1 MLLEVNVKN
10 LNKRSRIPASFADK
24 DSIIGIV
31 KNGFR
36 FQGDEVSDVPNPAL
50 GKWYKDRDNYFYWAG
65 GLTIVE
71 QAPPQGQPNDTP
83 VTPTPPV
90 PVTPPPVAVPMT
102 GVTPALKEKIEQI
115 VNAFETGSAEGDYA
129 ELDKMRDYRDP
140 ETGEKIVQVTYGRS
154 QTTEFSHLKALVQD
168 YVMNNGVFA
177 EQFRPYLNRIGVK
190 PSLATDTSFCNFL
203 INAGKNDPIM
213 RVCQDKLF
221 EKEYYQPA
229 QNWFTKNGFTLP
241 LSMLVIYDSQ
251 IHSGGILG
259 FLRNKF
265 ETVVPVKGGDEKEW
279 ITNYVKARDNW
290 LANSSD
296 QLLRN
301 TVYRTKC
308 FMDQM
313 TNNNWDLSQP
323 VNAHGISIA

>member
-10 LNKRSRIPASFADK
+10 LNKRNSIPANFAEK

-36 FQGDEVSDVPNPAL
+36 FQGEEVAAVPNPAL

-71 QAPPQGQPNDTP
+71 QAPAENQQDNTTSTTTTT
-83 VTPTPPV
+83 VPV
-90 PVTPPPVAVPMT
+90 PVVELSTAL
-102 GVTPALKEKIEQI
+102 TPALKQKIEQI
-115 VNAFETGSAEGDYA
+115 VNAFETGSAEGDYS

-140 ETGEKIVQVTYGRS
+140 ETGQKIVQVTYGRS

-177 EQFRPYLNRIGVK
+177 EQFRPYINRIGVK
-190 PSLATDTSFCNFL
+190 PSLATDDSFCNFL

-213 RVCQDKLF
+213 RICQDRLF

-229 QNWFTKNGFTLP
+229 LSWFTRNGFTFP

-265 ETVVPVKGGDEKEW
+265 ETVVPAKGGDEKEW
-279 ITNYVKARDNW
+279 IANYVKARDNW
-290 LANSSD
+290 LGSSSD

-301 TVYRTKC
+301 TVYRTK
-308 FMDQM
+308 FLMEQM
-313 TNNNWDLSQP
+313 NNNNWNLSQP
-323 VNAHGISIA
+323 VNAHGVAIA